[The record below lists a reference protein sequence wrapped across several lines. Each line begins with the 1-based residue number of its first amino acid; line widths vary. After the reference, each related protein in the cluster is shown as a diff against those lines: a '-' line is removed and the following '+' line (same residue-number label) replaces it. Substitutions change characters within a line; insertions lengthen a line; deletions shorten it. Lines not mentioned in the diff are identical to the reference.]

1 MNAEMKNGKTVLAED
16 NEQASLA
23 KEVNNEK
30 QIVQVSPPAWLLERW
45 ITKERVQQM
54 KMKHTNALPMSFSKL

>member
-16 NEQASLA
+16 NEQASLV

-30 QIVQVSPPAWLLERW
+30 QTVQVSSPAWLPEGW
-45 ITKERVQQM
+45 IIEKRVRQM
-54 KMKHTNALPMSFSKL
+54 QMKHTNALPMSFSKL